1 MNSWIGSSQHFSAK
15 GYLVEKGPYIP
26 GECERG
32 RQKRQRGT
40 LAFRG
45 ARVDDQDLD
54 EGGGQQI
61 RCETVELINF
71 QLLTNLV
78 PYTERLACS
87 TATAS

>member
-1 MNSWIGSSQHFSAK
+1 MNSWMGSSQHFSAK

-61 RCETVELINF
+61 RCETVELVNF
-71 QLLTNLV
+71 NRKTGLRN
-78 PYTERLACS
+78 
-87 TATAS
+87 